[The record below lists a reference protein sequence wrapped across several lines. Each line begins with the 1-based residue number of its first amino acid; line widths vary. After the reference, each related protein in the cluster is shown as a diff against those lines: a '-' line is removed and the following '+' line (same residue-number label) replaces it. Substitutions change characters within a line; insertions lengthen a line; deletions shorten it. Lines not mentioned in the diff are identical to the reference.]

1 MKASMLL
8 LVPAVAATL
17 ALVPQDPVAQD
28 GQPKAT
34 DTVAITNLS
43 DIQYT
48 DLQGKT
54 TTVSARNVVEVRLLE
69 DVGLHVR
76 VELVYENGDYS
87 MIDAQSVHVLR
98 HGTGSREVRL
108 VRTNRA
114 GMRFPRL
121 PN

>member
-1 MKASMLL
+1 M
-8 LVPAVAATL
+8 AATL